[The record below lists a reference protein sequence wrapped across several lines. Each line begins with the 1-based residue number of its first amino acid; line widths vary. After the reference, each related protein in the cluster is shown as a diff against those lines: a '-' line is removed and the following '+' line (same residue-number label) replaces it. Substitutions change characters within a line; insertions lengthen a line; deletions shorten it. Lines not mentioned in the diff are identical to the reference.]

1 MVQDMCSILCRCI
14 VVSQGLGACLASAWG
29 LVHFSDDLMVGHVW
43 VIRCANARAARAY
56 PIHSEFNPILI
67 HVRVIKAIAT
77 QSKTGLFYER
87 VANVLLR
94 LWHSMAFS
102 CTVILSTHSLG
113 GCQETWLVT
122 GGNLKQHATESWQQD
137 IFQAPLAHWVK
148 KYLAILYRL
157 IASLHMEPTWSPRCI
172 IHHNSTYKRK
182 QQASNGFKM
191 WPEE

>member
-122 GGNLKQHATESWQQD
+122 GRKPQTTCNGKLAARHLSSPTSSLSEEIPGNP
-137 IFQAPLAHWVK
+137 I
-148 KYLAILYRL
+148 
-157 IASLHMEPTWSPRCI
+157 
-172 IHHNSTYKRK
+172 
-182 QQASNGFKM
+182 
-191 WPEE
+191 